1 MSEQH
6 HTQNIEKNT
15 RNVPQS
21 AIGQQDNVMDKQN
34 GFEKESDLERVS
46 NFAVLRQKIPL
57 TNTNK
62 HIQAFKTMYD
72 QMFSGAYMSLIICQ
86 TIPQSGPSETAIATR
101 T

>member
-6 HTQNIEKNT
+6 QTQNIEPTTKE
-15 RNVPQS
+15 VPAS
-21 AIGQQDNVMDKQN
+21 AMGTQDQFMANKN

-62 HIQAFKTMYD
+62 HI
-72 QMFSGAYMSLIICQ
+72 
-86 TIPQSGPSETAIATR
+86 
-101 T
+101 